1 MYTWNFDNTADI
13 WNYGVFNTVDECI
26 KEAKKGYDVKS
37 SDVIYVG
44 EVQEFEPHVN
54 ATIILDQLETDAY
67 EECGE
72 VADDWYTY
80 NFVNRSDRDKLNE
93 LSNKLT
99 EIVVQWLKDNNK
111 YPDFY
116 KIVNIREIRID

>member
-26 KEAKKGYDVKS
+26 KEAKEGYDVKS

-44 EVQEFEPHVN
+44 EVQKFEPHVN
-54 ATIILDQLETDAY
+54 ATIILDQLETDVY